1 MIMYFFKYMY
11 NIIAKNRLTRVFE
24 QIFDRSHKSRCY
36 KGQGRATH
44 ACCPIFTVYIYNNN
58 VFFLSCKEILQL
70 GC

>member
-1 MIMYFFKYMY
+1 MYFFKYMY

-44 ACCPIFTVYIYNNN
+44 ACCPIFTVYI
-58 VFFLSCKEILQL
+58 
-70 GC
+70 